1 MCLRRSRATHPCTE
15 GLGTEHQSTP
25 YVAPNGLVCSDRR
38 RRPRGQPTEYQY
50 IQSKHRTA
58 VRAVTATSQA
68 AVGTST
74 CLASAGASDVP
85 GSHGT
90 PHPRLSSRMGSGA
103 SKGAAPKGGK
113 RKKNDPRAQLERLVQ
128 GGNVRG
134 VADLLSKKTELTN
147 SALDDKSGTRAIHIA
162 CKNGDKD
169 MIREL
174 MKRNCFLNQKDS
186 KGCTALMLAAAAGHD
201 KIVKL
206 IVDSGADVRMK
217 DRNDDTALEYAE
229 KNNRTKVKELL
240 NLYAC
245 EYTW

>member
-1 MCLRRSRATHPCTE
+1 
-15 GLGTEHQSTP
+15 
-25 YVAPNGLVCSDRR
+25 
-38 RRPRGQPTEYQY
+38 
-50 IQSKHRTA
+50 
-58 VRAVTATSQA
+58 
-68 AVGTST
+68 
-74 CLASAGASDVP
+74 
-85 GSHGT
+85 
-90 PHPRLSSRMGSGA
+90 MGSGA
-103 SKGAAPKGGK
+103 SKANAPKGK

-128 GGNVRG
+128 GGNGRG

-174 MKRNCFLNQKDS
+174 MKRNCFLNQKDA
-186 KGCTALMLAAAAGHD
+186 KGTTALMLAAAAGHD

>member
-1 MCLRRSRATHPCTE
+1 MPRRARGSLPDRA
-15 GLGTEHQSTP
+15 
-25 YVAPNGLVCSDRR
+25 
-38 RRPRGQPTEYQY
+38 
-50 IQSKHRTA
+50 
-58 VRAVTATSQA
+58 
-68 AVGTST
+68 
-74 CLASAGASDVP
+74 
-85 GSHGT
+85 
-90 PHPRLSSRMGSGA
+90 RMGSGA
-103 SKGAAPKGGK
+103 SKANAPKDGK

-162 CKNGDKD
+162 CKNGDRD

-217 DRNDDTALEYAE
+217 DKNDDTALEYAE

>member
-1 MCLRRSRATHPCTE
+1 MLTISLGIAQYRPSEAVVDFIQRSDDGLYQAKRTGRNKVVTE
-15 GLGTEHQSTP
+15 
-25 YVAPNGLVCSDRR
+25 
-38 RRPRGQPTEYQY
+38 
-50 IQSKHRTA
+50 
-58 VRAVTATSQA
+58 
-68 AVGTST
+68 
-74 CLASAGASDVP
+74 
-85 GSHGT
+85 
-90 PHPRLSSRMGSGA
+90 
-103 SKGAAPKGGK
+103 
-113 RKKNDPRAQLERLVQ
+113 
-128 GGNVRG
+128 
-134 VADLLSKKTELTN
+134 TELTN

-186 KGCTALMLAAAAGHD
+186 KGTTALMLAAAAGHD

>member
-1 MCLRRSRATHPCTE
+1 MAGGFRQSVCLRATHPGTHGWAQSTEATPRVPKYLVRKHGAAADLGQPPRPTE
-15 GLGTEHQSTP
+15 G
-25 YVAPNGLVCSDRR
+25 
-38 RRPRGQPTEYQY
+38 
-50 IQSKHRTA
+50 
-58 VRAVTATSQA
+58 
-68 AVGTST
+68 
-74 CLASAGASDVP
+74 
-85 GSHGT
+85 
-90 PHPRLSSRMGSGA
+90 MGSGLKA
-103 SKGAAPKGGK
+103 NAPKAGK

-206 IVDSGADVRMK
+206 IVDGGADVRMK